1 MAITSNCAEIIITN
15 PQGSISFN
23 KLITTTELSP
33 AKTIYSEDRVYLIQ
47 NSENEPQTFWWNLEK
62 AIADGYADL
71 EELYDY
77 FVAEIANQCGGGGG
91 GGSPGGSDNQ
101 IQINQSGAFF
111 ADSTFQKSDA
121 DFNVGLNHTQ
131 QSAITFTGSG
141 LDDLTLSGTF
151 SGTVP
156 TTYTVTVASTGTPDT
171 FDWTDG
177 INSGTGVS
185 MSTSPI
191 PLSNDISITFGA
203 DTGHTLSNSW
213 TWTYSTANQNVL
225 DFSNNDYKFQSILGT
240 DTFGYQ
246 ISNNL
251 LGHGTK
257 GSGNT
262 YSNVAGDQMLT
273 GYADVTGLGFIG
285 FNSLNLYSTG
295 EIATMYANK
304 NGVGYSMQDSFG
316 GNVIQTGSGITTIG
330 NIAGGNNTKITIDD
344 VAQTINFNG
353 EYSFPFADG
362 TSGQTLVTDGA
373 GTLSWAST
381 QKMQIAL
388 TDRSNNIVAS
398 TIVHEFIVLENFEI
412 TSSPFIS
419 LVTAPTGANFILQI
433 QKNGVEVGINTKA
446 LVVTAGTNVSTATT
460 DFNGV
465 TFAKGDRISFRVTQI
480 GSVNAGKGLDI
491 LLNFKN

>member
-15 PQGSISFN
+15 PQGSVSFN

-47 NSENEPQTFWWNLEK
+47 NSENVPQTFWWNLEK

-91 GGSPGGSDNQ
+91 GTQTLAISGNDLSISGGN
-101 IQINQSGAFF
+101 
-111 ADSTFQKSDA
+111 
-121 DFNVGLNHTQ
+121 
-131 QSAITFTGSG
+131 
-141 LDDLTLSGTF
+141 
-151 SGTVP
+151 TVVLP
-156 TTYTVTVASTGTPDT
+156 PDT
-171 FDWTDG
+171 TQVSVSKNGTLVGITDKLNFVAGTNTTVDVDNILGVYRIKFNNSSLQSLQAGAG
-177 INSGTGVS
+177 IGIDITNPL
-185 MSTSPI
+185 SPI
-191 PLSNDISITFGA
+191 
-203 DTGHTLSNSW
+203 
-213 TWTYSTANQNVL
+213 V
-225 DFSNNDYKFQSILGT
+225 
-240 DTFGYQ
+240 
-246 ISNNL
+246 
-251 LGHGTK
+251 
-257 GSGNT
+257 
-262 YSNVAGDQMLT
+262 
-273 GYADVTGLGFIG
+273 YAL
-285 FNSLNLYSTG
+285 
-295 EIATMYANK
+295 
-304 NGVGYSMQDSFG
+304 
-316 GNVIQTGSGITTIG
+316 
-330 NIAGGNNTKITIDD
+330 
-344 VAQTINFNG
+344 
-353 EYSFPFADG
+353 
-362 TSGQTLVTDGA
+362 
-373 GTLSWAST
+373 

>member
-15 PQGSISFN
+15 PQGSVSFN

-47 NSENEPQTFWWNLEK
+47 NSENVPQTFWWNLEK

-77 FVAEIANQCGGGGG
+77 FVAEIANQCGGG
-91 GGSPGGSDNQ
+91 SL
-101 IQINQSGAFF
+101 QSLQAGAGIGI
-111 ADSTFQKSDA
+111 D
-121 DFNVGLNHTQ
+121 
-131 QSAITFTGSG
+131 ITNP
-141 LDDLTLSGTF
+141 L
-151 SGTVP
+151 
-156 TTYTVTVASTGTPDT
+156 
-171 FDWTDG
+171 
-177 INSGTGVS
+177 
-185 MSTSPI
+185 SPI
-191 PLSNDISITFGA
+191 
-203 DTGHTLSNSW
+203 
-213 TWTYSTANQNVL
+213 V
-225 DFSNNDYKFQSILGT
+225 
-240 DTFGYQ
+240 
-246 ISNNL
+246 
-251 LGHGTK
+251 
-257 GSGNT
+257 
-262 YSNVAGDQMLT
+262 
-273 GYADVTGLGFIG
+273 YAL
-285 FNSLNLYSTG
+285 
-295 EIATMYANK
+295 
-304 NGVGYSMQDSFG
+304 
-316 GNVIQTGSGITTIG
+316 
-330 NIAGGNNTKITIDD
+330 
-344 VAQTINFNG
+344 
-353 EYSFPFADG
+353 
-362 TSGQTLVTDGA
+362 
-373 GTLSWAST
+373 

>member
-47 NSENEPQTFWWNLEK
+47 NSENVPQTFWWNLEK

-91 GGSPGGSDNQ
+91 SPAGSDTQ
-101 IQINQSGAFF
+101 IQYNNAGA
-111 ADSTFQKSDA
+111 
-121 DFNVGLNHTQ
+121 
-131 QSAITFTGSG
+131 
-141 LDDLTLSGTF
+141 
-151 SGTVP
+151 
-156 TTYTVTVASTGTPDT
+156 
-171 FDWTDG
+171 
-177 INSGTGVS
+177 
-185 MSTSPI
+185 
-191 PLSNDISITFGA
+191 FGA
-203 DTGHTLSNSW
+203 DSGFTRDVATGNTNISA
-213 TWTYSTANQNVL
+213 TYGDDTFSDKLNV
-225 DFSNNDYKFQSILGT
+225 SILT
-240 DTFGYQ
+240 
-246 ISNNL
+246 
-251 LGHGTK
+251 
-257 GSGNT
+257 
-262 YSNVAGDQMLT
+262 
-273 GYADVTGLGFIG
+273 DVTGIAQTLSSVSGDSAFHGIYRNSDKGVLYSKNEIVLSDGSTVFADIDMGALAHTIYSYSGSTFI
-285 FNSLNLYSTG
+285 SAILLVSPDESNLYVDSG
-295 EIATMYANK
+295 AGNE
-304 NGVGYSMQDSFG
+304 NGFFIQDNTTFFGNRNG
-316 GNVIQTGSGITTIG
+316 GNG
-330 NIAGGNNTKITIDD
+330 TKITIDD

-362 TSGQTLVTDGA
+362 TSGQALVTDGA
-373 GTLSWAST
+373 GTLSWGST